1 MDKEEDVGINQYD
14 WNIDRA
20 LIFIIPMVLLTV
32 LFWMPEEELL
42 QSSFLCIA
50 IFLFIVLTYKHRL
63 VYGFSGIR
71 IASIPSIIVAT
82 FTVFI
87 AYLTQR

>member
-20 LIFIIPMVLLTV
+20 LIFIIPRVLLTV

-50 IFLFIVLTYKHRL
+50 IFQ
-63 VYGFSGIR
+63 
-71 IASIPSIIVAT
+71 ASKTGQSTEP
-82 FTVFI
+82 
-87 AYLTQR
+87 LE